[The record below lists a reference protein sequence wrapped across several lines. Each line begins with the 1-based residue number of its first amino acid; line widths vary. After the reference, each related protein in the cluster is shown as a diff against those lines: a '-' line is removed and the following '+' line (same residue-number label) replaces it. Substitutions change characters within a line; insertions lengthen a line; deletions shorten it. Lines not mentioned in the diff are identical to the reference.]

1 MIDVTGDYAGDASCA
16 CIRMTFHLSVS
27 IHRFFCIAHIL
38 RNADWVTDS
47 TTTTSPAEVMF
58 LLTEG
63 SFMLVWFASVPSSAI
78 VLQVNDTS
86 RPSAAHDL

>member
-1 MIDVTGDYAGDASCA
+1 MIDVTGDSAGDASCA
-16 CIRMTFHLSVS
+16 CICMTFHLSVS
-27 IHRFFCIAHIL
+27 IHRFLLYRLL
-38 RNADWVTDS
+38 RNADWVTHS

-63 SFMLVWFASVPSSAI
+63 SFMLVWFAPVPSSAI